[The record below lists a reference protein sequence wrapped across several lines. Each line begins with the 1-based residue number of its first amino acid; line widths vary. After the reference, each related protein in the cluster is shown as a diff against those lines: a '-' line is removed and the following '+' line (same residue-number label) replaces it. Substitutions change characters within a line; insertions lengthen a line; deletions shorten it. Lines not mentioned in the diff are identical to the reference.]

1 MSQQTNHAYE
11 FGPFQLVPEER
22 LLRCNGGAVALSPKD
37 MDLLL
42 VLVESRGRLLQKDE
56 LMKHLWPESFVEE
69 ANLSHHVF
77 MVRKALNDH
86 EDGVIYIETVPKH
99 GYRFV
104 VPVRQVREEE
114 EAATIARRQSSS
126 SGDGHADEN
135 LLQIPDRLTSDS
147 ERKLGI
153 SSKPASQETLANQES
168 LARRHWLTGVF
179 AVLLLAVLLAAL
191 AMTFIPSQGRWWGS
205 RKQTPTTLPTIQS
218 LAVLPLANLTGNPE
232 QEYFV
237 DGMTEALISQLGK
250 IGALRV
256 ISRTSAMHY
265 KGSRKRLPKIAKEL
279 DIQAVLEGSVQR
291 SGNQVRI
298 TVQLIEAMSERHLW
312 SDSYDGEM
320 DKVLTLQSKVAADV
334 AEEIMIA
341 VTREQRSRFTE
352 TRSVDPEAYEAFL
365 LGHHHMGKRTSE
377 GLGNALKF
385 FQRAIEKDPNYAPAY
400 AGLAD
405 VYDLMCGYLLLAP
418 REAYPKARA
427 AAIAALK
434 IDNKLAEAHIALA
447 KIKARY
453 DLDWEEARKEFLRG
467 IELNPNHAQGHDWYS
482 NFYLTP
488 TGQYDKAIAESE
500 HARRLDPLSIN
511 INLNLGT
518 SLWLAGKHD
527 QAIEQLHKTLEID
540 PNFSLAHSILGNVY
554 VSRGLFEAATE
565 ELEKAVKYSK
575 GELVMAYLA
584 HLGQVYAASGRQ
596 REARKVLG
604 NLLQLSRKQYVPA
617 ESIAEVYAGLGDKAR
632 ALEWLE
638 QAYEERSRTFFYL
651 KVFPQWDSLREE
663 PKFQHLVRRMG
674 LNP

>member
-1 MSQQTNHAYE
+1 VSQQTNHAYE

-168 LARRHWLTGVF
+168 LARRRRLTGTV
-179 AVLLLAVLLAAL
+179 ALSLLAVLLAAL
-191 AMTFIPSQGRWWGS
+191 AMTFIPTQGRRWGS
-205 RKQTPTTLPTIQS
+205 QKQRLTTLPAIQS
-218 LAVLPLANLTGNPE
+218 LAVLPLANLTGDPE

-265 KGSRKRLPKIAKEL
+265 KGSRKRLPEIAKEL

-298 TVQLIEAMSERHLW
+298 TVQLIEAMSDRHLW

-334 AEEIMIA
+334 AEEIKIA
-341 VTREQRSRFTE
+341 VTREQRSRLTE
-352 TRSVDPEAYEAFL
+352 TRPVDPEAYEAFL
-365 LGHHHMGKRTSE
+365 LGHHHMRKRTSE

-385 FQRAIEKDPNYAPAY
+385 FQRAVEKDPNYAPAY

-434 IDNKLAEAHIALA
+434 IDNQLAEAHVALA

-467 IELNPNHAQGHDWYS
+467 IELNPSYAEGHAWYGQ
-482 NFYLTP
+482 FYLGA
-488 TGQYDKAIAESE
+488 TGQHDKAIAESE
-500 HARRLDPLSIN
+500 HARRLDPLSLS

-518 SLWLAGKHD
+518 SLWWADKHD
-527 QAIEQLHKTLEID
+527 RAIEQMHRTLEID
-540 PNFSLAHSILGNVY
+540 PNFSLGHSILGQIY
-554 VSRGLFEAATE
+554 VSKGLFEDAIE
-565 ELEKAVKYSK
+565 ELQKAVKYSK
-575 GELVMAYLA
+575 GELVTAYLA
-584 HLGQVYAASGRQ
+584 NLGYAYAASGRQ
-596 REARKVLG
+596 PEARKALDS
-604 NLLQLSRKQYVPA
+604 LLQLSRKQYVPA
-617 ESIAEVYAGLGDKAR
+617 ISIAEVYAGLGDKAQ

-638 QAYEERSRTFFYL
+638 QAYEERSRIFFVL
-651 KVFPQWDSLREE
+651 KVDPTWDSLREE
-663 PKFQHLVRRMG
+663 PKFQDLVRRIG

>member
-1 MSQQTNHAYE
+1 
-11 FGPFQLVPEER
+11 
-22 LLRCNGGAVALSPKD
+22 
-37 MDLLL
+37 
-42 VLVESRGRLLQKDE
+42 
-56 LMKHLWPESFVEE
+56 
-69 ANLSHHVF
+69 
-77 MVRKALNDH
+77 
-86 EDGVIYIETVPKH
+86 
-99 GYRFV
+99 
-104 VPVRQVREEE
+104 
-114 EAATIARRQSSS
+114 
-126 SGDGHADEN
+126 
-135 LLQIPDRLTSDS
+135 
-147 ERKLGI
+147 
-153 SSKPASQETLANQES
+153 
-168 LARRHWLTGVF
+168 
-179 AVLLLAVLLAAL
+179 
-191 AMTFIPSQGRWWGS
+191 
-205 RKQTPTTLPTIQS
+205 
-218 LAVLPLANLTGNPE
+218 
-232 QEYFV
+232 
-237 DGMTEALISQLGK
+237 
-250 IGALRV
+250 
-256 ISRTSAMHY
+256 
-265 KGSRKRLPKIAKEL
+265 
-279 DIQAVLEGSVQR
+279 
-291 SGNQVRI
+291 
-298 TVQLIEAMSERHLW
+298 
-312 SDSYDGEM
+312 
-320 DKVLTLQSKVAADV
+320 
-334 AEEIMIA
+334 
-341 VTREQRSRFTE
+341 
-352 TRSVDPEAYEAFL
+352 
-365 LGHHHMGKRTSE
+365 
-377 GLGNALKF
+377 
-385 FQRAIEKDPNYAPAY
+385 
-400 AGLAD
+400 
-405 VYDLMCGYLLLAP
+405 MCGYLLLAP